1 MDRKARVLVVDDEEP
16 QRSILCRWLIGWGY
30 DVSEAVSAEAAIE
43 MMEAI
48 PADIIITD
56 IMMPLHDG
64 VWLLQQVHERWPS
77 TVVIMES
84 GAQNT
89 EIVLE
94 ARRFGAHDFLAKP
107 FGREV
112 LRQALARVAAQP
124 GSDPS
129 SELGA

>member
-94 ARRFGAHDFLAKP
+94 ARRFGAHDF
-107 FGREV
+107 
-112 LRQALARVAAQP
+112 
-124 GSDPS
+124 
-129 SELGA
+129 